1 MERRSDNL
9 ILRLIYLLADVPHLV
24 KENLVC

>member
-9 ILRLIYLLADVPHLV
+9 ILRVIYLLADVPPLV
-24 KENLVC
+24 KEKLVC